1 MVNKNSSELDGTF
14 GMLADATRRG
24 ILERLAKGGA
34 RVTELAEPF
43 KMSLPAISRHLR
55 VLEEAGLVR
64 RTRVG
69 REHHLELEPAPIKA
83 AVRWMEQYRKFWEGS
98 LDRLADYLED
108 EQKRKPRKRNRRRRS

>member
-1 MVNKNSSELDGTF
+1 MVNKKSIALDETF

-24 ILERLAKGGA
+24 ILERLARGGA

-43 KMSLPAISRHLR
+43 AMSLPAISRHLR

-64 RTRVG
+64 RTRMG

-83 AVRWMEQYRKFWEGS
+83 AVRWMEQYRRFWEGS
-98 LDRLADYLED
+98 LDRLADYLEQ
-108 EQKRKPRKRNRRRRS
+108 EQKGKPKKRRRRRRS